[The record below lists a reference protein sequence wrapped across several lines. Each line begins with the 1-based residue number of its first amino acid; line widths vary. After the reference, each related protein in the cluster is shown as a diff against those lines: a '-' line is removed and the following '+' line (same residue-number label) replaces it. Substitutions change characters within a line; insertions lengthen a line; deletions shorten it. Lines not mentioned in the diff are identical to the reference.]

1 MPPKQMNTRMIKE
14 ALRYKLELGHSLER
28 TAMALKISKGVVAKY
43 VALSKAAGLNWDLIQ
58 AMTEAQLQA
67 RLLPG
72 RLADGASAHYRQ
84 PDFAQI
90 HRELSRK
97 GMTLMLLWQEY
108 QADNPEGRTY
118 QYSQYC
124 EHYRRWAKT
133 LKRSMRQ
140 IHRAGQKLF
149 VDFAGPTLALS
160 DGSRAHIFVAAMGAS
175 SYTYALATAGQK
187 TVHWIEGMA
196 GALHFMGGVP
206 QLIVPDNP
214 RAVIAQCDR
223 YEPRAT
229 DSVLDFARHYGCSIL
244 PARPHTPQDKA
255 KAESAVQ
262 VVERWIMVKL
272 RHTPLASVFDAN
284 RAITPLLHA
293 LNAREFQ
300 KLPGSRRSVFTEID
314 APALLG
320 LPLAAYEMAVFK
332 TVRVHVDYHV
342 EIERHRYSV
351 PNALVGQSLDAR
363 LTRGCVELLHRGQ
376 RVAAHARSAHAGG
389 FTTLDA
395 HMPAAHLAHRDW
407 TPQRLIDWG
416 LSIGVATG
424 GLIDKLLQRF
434 KHPEHGYR
442 SALGLLSL
450 SKRYGKDRLEAAC
463 ALALTLGTCQYRH
476 VKGILSS
483 GRDQVPPAAPDLWSS
498 PAHDHVRGAGY
509 YQ

>member
-14 ALRYKLELGHSLER
+14 ALRYKFELGHSLER
-28 TAMALKISKGVVAKY
+28 TAMALKVSKGVVAKY
-43 VALSKAAGLNWDLIQ
+43 VGLSKAAGLQWGQIQ
-58 AMTEAQLQA
+58 AMTEAELQA

-72 RLADGASAHYRQ
+72 RLADGGNGRYLQ
-84 PDFAQI
+84 PDFAQV

-108 QADNPEGRTY
+108 QANYLQERTY

-124 EHYRRWAKT
+124 EHYRRWTKT

-140 IHRAGQKLF
+140 THRAGEKLF
-149 VDFAGPTLALS
+149 VDFCGPTLGLS
-160 DGSRAHIFVAAMGAS
+160 DGSRAHIFVAALGAS
-175 SYTYALATAGQK
+175 GYTYALATAAEK
-187 TVHWIEGMA
+187 TVHWIEGMT

-206 QLIVPDNP
+206 QLIVPDNA

-223 YEPRAT
+223 YEPRAG
-229 DSVLDFARHYGCSIL
+229 DSVLDFARHYGVSIL

-262 VVERWIMVKL
+262 VVERWIMARL
-272 RHTPLASVFDAN
+272 RHVPMGSVFEAN
-284 RAITPLLHA
+284 RAIAPLLQD
-293 LNAREFQ
+293 LNARAFQ
-300 KLPGSRRSVFTEID
+300 KLPGSRYSVFTEID
-314 APALLG
+314 APALAS
-320 LPLAAYEMAVFK
+320 LPLQAYEMATFK

-342 EIERHRYSV
+342 EIERHYYSV
-351 PNALVGQSLDAR
+351 PHSLVGQSLDAR
-363 LTRGCVELLHRGQ
+363 LTRGCLELLHRGQ
-376 RVAAHARSAHAGG
+376 RVAAHARSDKLGG
-389 FTTLDA
+389 YTTLDE

-416 LSIGVATG
+416 LSIGVSTG
-424 GLIDKLLQRF
+424 GLIQKLLERF

-442 SALGLLSL
+442 SSLGLLSL

-463 ALALTLGTCQYRH
+463 ALALSLGTAKYGH
-476 VKGILSS
+476 VKDILAS
-483 GRDQVPPAAPDLWSS
+483 GRDQLKPEPADLWSS
-498 PAHDHVRGAGY
+498 PEHDHVRGAGY